1 MMNNATPDRLKD
13 LPRLPTDQE
22 GPIFREPWEA
32 QAFALAVKLSESG
45 AFTWPEWVDV
55 FAAEIHRAQDAGD
68 PDLGDT
74 YYTHWLNALERICTE
89 KGLSDPDQM
98 ISRKDRWRRAYLATP
113 HGSPVDLSAVPEEA

>member
-55 FAAEIHRAQDAGD
+55 FAAEIQRAQDAGD

-74 YYTHWLNALERICTE
+74 YYTHWLNALERICTCAIP
-89 KGLSDPDQM
+89 SYS
-98 ISRKDRWRRAYLATP
+98 ISRTKPCSGPGFAITASVAVT
-113 HGSPVDLSAVPEEA
+113 LSGKP